1 MAGHVPWHA
10 PGCAPVTAIQD
21 KMSGNHCYGC
31 GTENPLGMQIK
42 SHWHGDESVCVYK
55 PRPEQCAGPTRY
67 LYGGTI
73 ASLIDC
79 HCCGTAMANY
89 YRREGRDVGEG
100 EEIWCVTGR
109 LTVNY
114 LAPTPID
121 REVTL
126 RATIEEVTEKKT
138 VLRCR
143 FFSGDTQTAEGE
155 VIAVRVPPS
164 WRSDP

>member
-1 MAGHVPWHA
+1 M
-10 PGCAPVTAIQD
+10 TAIQD
-21 KMSGNHCYGC
+21 RMSGNHCYGC

-42 SHWHGDESVCVYK
+42 SYWQEGESVCVYM
-55 PRPEQCAGPTRY
+55 PRPEQCAGPKKY

-79 HCCGTAMANY
+79 HCIGTAMSNY
-89 YRREGRDVGEG
+89 YHREGREVGEG

-109 LTVNY
+109 LTVDY

-121 REVTL
+121 HEVTL
-126 RATIEEVTEKKT
+126 RATIEEVTDKKT

-143 FFSGDTQTAEGE
+143 FYSGETRTAEGE

-164 WRSDP
+164 WRDE

>member
-1 MAGHVPWHA
+1 
-10 PGCAPVTAIQD
+10 
-21 KMSGNHCYGC
+21 
-31 GTENPLGMQIK
+31 MQIK
-42 SHWHGDESVCVYK
+42 SYRDGDETVCTYT
-55 PRPEQCAGPTRY
+55 PRPEQCAGPTQF

-79 HCCGTAMANY
+79 HSVGTALANY

-109 LTVNY
+109 LSVDY

-121 REVTL
+121 HPVTL

-138 VLRCR
+138 VVRCR
-143 FFSGDTQTAEGE
+143 FFSGETQTAAGE
-155 VIAVRVPPS
+155 VIVVRVTNS
-164 WRSDP
+164 WRD